1 MVDDESVE
9 GDSTDGDATPEASP
23 HVAAMRDLAG
33 LWVQSQ
39 AVIAAYI
46 TANVVDAHHVEDLI
60 QEVAQVCAEKFATF
74 DRSRSF
80 VSWALG
86 IARHR
91 LMKYYRTRHRDR
103 LVLSEPALA
112 RLEAALERVHPEAE
126 ERREALKT
134 CLGRIHGR
142 RRDVL
147 DMRYR
152 QNAKVAEVAQRF
164 GMSASA
170 VSVMLHR
177 VRATLFSCV
186 QHYVGGRGA

>member
-1 MVDDESVE
+1 MTDD
-9 GDSTDGDATPEASP
+9 DDAKPAGPS
-23 HVAAMRDLAG
+23 HVVAMRELAG

-39 AVIAAYI
+39 SVVSAYI

-60 QEVAQVCAEKFATF
+60 QEVAQVCAEKFETF

-80 VSWALG
+80 TSWALG

-91 LMKYYRTRHRDR
+91 LLKYYRTRHRDR

-112 RLEAALERVHPEAE
+112 RLEAALERVQPETE
-126 ERREALKT
+126 ERREALKA

-142 RRDVL
+142 RREVL

-152 QNAKVAEVAQRF
+152 QNAKVTEVAERF

-177 VRATLFSCV
+177 VRTALFSCV
-186 QHYVGGRGA
+186 QHHLGGKGA